1 MIQITNS
8 RTVMT
13 TSLAERALMRRQFE
27 SRGFLKLPAL
37 VAPTLVAS
45 LVDEL
50 DRTVFYERT
59 HAGIGV
65 ELCATPGRVTGAL
78 EFLMND
84 SPLLEA
90 ISEITGCGRIGCF
103 EGRVYRLV
111 PGTRHYDSWHSDIG
125 QDRQVAM
132 SINLGREL
140 CEGGLLQIRRAD
152 SPLIVREVANP
163 VAGDAVLFRIDPAF
177 RHRVGPLGG
186 TVPRTAC
193 AGWFRTR
200 PDFRTLLKD
209 RPLTAQ

>member
-1 MIQITNS
+1 
-8 RTVMT
+8 MT

-111 PGTRHYDSWHSDIG
+111 PGTRHHDSWHSDAGEERLIG
-125 QDRQVAM
+125 L
-132 SINLGREL
+132 SLNLGRERF
-140 CEGGLLQIRRAD
+140 EGGALEIRRAD
-152 SPLIVREVANP
+152 QAGVISEIENRVM
-163 VAGDAVLFRIDPAF
+163 GDAVLFRIDPAF
-177 RHRVGPLGG
+177 RHRVQAVEGSVG
-186 TVPRTAC
+186 RTAY

-200 PDFRTLLKD
+200 PLFRELLAAKL
-209 RPLTAQ
+209 RGN